1 MSHSKMQKM
10 QDETPLLSQESVK
23 GKVRTWNS
31 LTAEACAKKIEEGL
45 SQSLGLTTSYWYCY
59 DNASPSWF
67 YQPSSWGSFIS
78 WGASN
83 DPDVNLS

>member
-31 LTAEACAKKIEEGL
+31 LTAEACAKKIGEGL
-45 SQSLGLTTSYWYCY
+45 E
-59 DNASPSWF
+59 
-67 YQPSSWGSFIS
+67 
-78 WGASN
+78 
-83 DPDVNLS
+83 VNGVS